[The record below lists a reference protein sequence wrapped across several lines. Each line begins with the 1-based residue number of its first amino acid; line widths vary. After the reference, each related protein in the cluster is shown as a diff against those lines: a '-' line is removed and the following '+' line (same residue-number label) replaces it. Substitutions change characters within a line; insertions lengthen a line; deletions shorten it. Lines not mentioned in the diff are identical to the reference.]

1 MSMMKKLLLFLASVI
16 ALVSCKGSSDVPFTE
31 LDRYYFKNGQEIPG
45 NPKIDSAEAFSELFG
60 VAAVMG
66 EDGQPTPVDWGKEFV
81 IAVVNPVTDQATE
94 LTPES
99 LSLENGE
106 LVFTY
111 TETVGERQSWTMRP
125 ILLIKVDRKYGA
137 ETIRLSRI
145 SEE

>member
-1 MSMMKKLLLFLASVI
+1 MKKLLLFLASVI

-66 EDGQPTPVDWGKEFV
+66 EEGQPTPVNWGKEFV

-111 TETVGERQSWTMRP
+111 TETVGEKQSWTMRP

>member
-1 MSMMKKLLLFLASVI
+1 MMKKLLLFLASVI

-111 TETVGERQSWTMRP
+111 KETVGESQSWTMQP
-125 ILLIKVDRKYGA
+125 ILLVKVDRKYGT
-137 ETIRLSRI
+137 ETVRLSKI

>member
-1 MSMMKKLLLFLASVI
+1 MMKKLLLFLASVI

-66 EDGQPTPVDWGKEFV
+66 EDGQPTPVDWGKEIV

-99 LSLENGE
+99 LSLKNGE

-111 TETVGERQSWTMRP
+111 KETVGESQSWTMQP

>member
-1 MSMMKKLLLFLASVI
+1 MMKKLLLFLASVI

-66 EDGQPTPVDWGKEFV
+66 EEGQPTPVNWGKEFV

-111 TETVGERQSWTMRP
+111 TETVGEKQSWTMRP

>member
-1 MSMMKKLLLFLASVI
+1 MMKRFFLLLASVI
-16 ALVSCKGSSDVPFTE
+16 ALASCKGPSDVPFTE
-31 LDRYYFKNGQEIPG
+31 LDRYYFKNGRDIPG

-60 VAAVMG
+60 VAAIMG
-66 EDGQPTPVDWGKEFV
+66 EAGQPTPIDWSKEFV

-111 TETVGERQSWTMRP
+111 KETVGESQSWTMQP
-125 ILLIKVDRKYGA
+125 ILLVKVDRKYGT
-137 ETIRLSRI
+137 ETVRLSKI

>member
-1 MSMMKKLLLFLASVI
+1 MMKKLLLFLASVI

>member
-1 MSMMKKLLLFLASVI
+1 MKKLLLFLASVI